1 MPTAWAN
8 TNKQCPSGRLLYVYV
23 SKSNRTRHF
32 SLSGRTLSERKERVL
47 EMNMLSLE
55 QELKNNAYPGRGI
68 VIGKSADGTK
78 AVTAYFIMGRSS
90 NSRNRVFVEEGQG
103 IRTEAFDPS
112 KLEDPSLII
121 YAPVRVLG
129 NKTIVTNGDQ
139 TDTIYEGMDK
149 QLTFEQSLRSREF
162 EPDGPNYTPRISG
175 VMHIEDGTYNYAMSI
190 LKSNNGDPS
199 SCNRYT
205 FAYEN
210 PKAGEGHFIHTY
222 MHDGN
227 PLPSFEG
234 EPKLVEIPND
244 MESFTNMLWESL
256 NEENKVSL
264 FVRYIDIATGEY
276 ETKIINKNK

>member
-1 MPTAWAN
+1 M
-8 TNKQCPSGRLLYVYV
+8 
-23 SKSNRTRHF
+23 
-32 SLSGRTLSERKERVL
+32 
-47 EMNMLSLE
+47 EMIALDK
-55 QELKNNAYPGRGI
+55 ELKENSYPGRGI
-68 VIGKSADGTK
+68 VIGRSADGTK
-78 AVTAYFIMGRSS
+78 AVTAYFIMGRSE
-90 NSRNRVFVEEGQG
+90 NSRNRVFVEDGEG
-103 IRTEAFDPS
+103 IRTQAFDPS
-112 KLEDPSLII
+112 KLTDPSLII

-175 VMHIEDGTYNYAMSI
+175 VMHIENGNFNYAMSI
-190 LKSNNGDPS
+190 LKSNNGNPD

-210 PKAGEGHFIHTY
+210 PVAGEAHFIHTY

-234 EPKLVEIPND
+234 EPKLVEAIDN
-244 MESFTNMLWESL
+244 MEEFADLLWNSL

-264 FVRYIDIATGEY
+264 FVRYIDIETGNY
-276 ETKIINKNK
+276 ETKIVNKNK